1 MTAIPTETEAPDV
14 SHAAADP
21 SSLTGW
27 PSRAINQAGWAL
39 VALGI
44 LVRGIVTVSGSF
56 YWDDFILQGRAAR
69 LDLNGDFLIRSHD
82 GHLMPAAA
90 AVSWLTER
98 VAPLDFWLPVVE
110 LLAMQ
115 AACAVFGWLLV
126 RRIFGIRTLSL
137 VPLLLLLFS
146 PLTLPSSV
154 WWTAGLNALP
164 MQLGMLGVTWG
175 AWLLCREGRER
186 AGRWWILG
194 SIVVALLFFEKSLLL
209 GLWTALAIWVLSED
223 GRPRAW
229 LGAQWRRRRWFWAG
243 LAALAVAYTVAYL
256 AVSDRAPQTPQQ
268 IGQTVSAFR
277 IAVFEAILPSML
289 GGPGGW
295 QPIGWG
301 AAFARPSALLILV
314 SLVVVSTL
322 VVYGC
327 RTVTR
332 ARRGWIAAAT
342 YIGAVIA
349 LMAATRLAAADA
361 AGLMAG
367 LRYLAD
373 AMVPLTLAVGLS
385 LMPVAGDPESAR
397 MLGVRRWLAAHP
409 RALIGG
415 PAATV
420 IVTAILTMASIS
432 GFWAIWS
439 SIAAEPWLANA
450 RATMSGSA
458 SGGVIL
464 DQAAPEFVLGGLAHP
479 YNDISWTLA
488 PLPQQPGF
496 GQVTYNP
503 RFLQESGELVP
514 GRIAGVDA
522 EPGPVS
528 GCGWR
533 LRAGRNVIPLKS
545 DVFEWE
551 HRLEVVYRASAPAS
565 ATVALGV
572 GRPTPVTF
580 GSGDGRFVA
589 RVEGGG
595 RSFTID
601 DVPAGADICVNR
613 GSVGTWY
620 QIGPPA
626 G

>member
-1 MTAIPTETEAPDV
+1 
-14 SHAAADP
+14 
-21 SSLTGW
+21 
-27 PSRAINQAGWAL
+27 
-39 VALGI
+39 LGI
-44 LVRGIVTVSGSF
+44 LVRGIITVSGSF

-69 LDLNGDFLIRSHD
+69 LNLDGDFLIRSHD

-98 VAPLDFWLPVVE
+98 AAPLEFWLPALE
-110 LLAMQ
+110 LLALQ
-115 AACAVFGWLLV
+115 AACAVFGWLLI
-126 RRIFGIRTLSL
+126 RRVFGIRTLSL

-175 AWLLCREGRER
+175 AWLLCREQRER
-186 AGRWWILG
+186 AGRWWIFG

-209 GLWTALAIWVLSED
+209 GLWAALVVWVFSVD
-223 GRPRAW
+223 GRPGTW
-229 LGAQWRRRRWFWAG
+229 LREQWQCRRWFWLG
-243 LAALAVAYTVAYL
+243 LAALAAVYAGAYL
-256 AVSDRAPQTPQQ
+256 SVSDRAPQAPQQ
-268 IGQTVSAFR
+268 FGQTVSAFR
-277 IAVFEAILPSML
+277 IALFEAILPSML
-289 GGPGGW
+289 GGPAGW

-301 AAFARPSALLILV
+301 AAFARPNVLLVLI
-314 SLVVVSTL
+314 SLLVVSTL
-322 VVYGC
+322 VVFGW
-327 RTVTR
+327 RTVHR
-332 ARRGWIAAAT
+332 ARRSWIAASI
-342 YIGAVIA
+342 YVGAVIA
-349 LMAATRLAAADA
+349 LMASTRLAAADA

-385 LMPVAGDPESAR
+385 LMPLAGDAESAR
-397 MLGVRRWLAAHP
+397 MLVVRRWLAARP
-409 RALIGG
+409 RVLIGG
-415 PAATV
+415 PAAAV
-420 IVTAILTMASIS
+420 VVTAVLTMASIS

-450 RATMSGSA
+450 RETMSSSA
-458 SGGVIL
+458 EDGVIL
-464 DQAAPEFVLGGLAHP
+464 DQAVPEFVLGGLAHP

-488 PLPQQPGF
+488 PLPQRPGF
-496 GQVTYNP
+496 GQVTNNP

-522 EPGPVS
+522 EPGPA
-528 GCGWR
+528 GECGWR
-533 LRAGRNVIPLKS
+533 LRPGQNVIPLES

-551 HRLEVVYRASAPAS
+551 HRLEIVYRASAPTT
-565 ATVALGV
+565 ATVALGA
-572 GRPTPVTF
+572 GRATPVTF

-595 RSFTID
+595 RTFTID
-601 DVPAGADICVNR
+601 EVPAGADVCVSR

-620 QIGPPA
+620 QIGPA
-626 G
+626 TTG

>member
-1 MTAIPTETEAPDV
+1 MTAVPTETDAPDT
-14 SHAAADP
+14 HRP
-21 SSLTGW
+21 SAGSDSLTGW
-27 PSRAINQAGWAL
+27 PSKAINQAAWAL
-39 VALGI
+39 VGLGI
-44 LVRGIVTVSGSF
+44 VVRGLITISGSF

-69 LDLNGDFLIRSHD
+69 LNLDGDFLIRSHD

-98 VAPLDFWLPVVE
+98 VAPLEFWLPALE
-110 LLAMQ
+110 LLALQ
-115 AACAVFGWLLV
+115 AACAVFGWLLI

-175 AWLLCREGRER
+175 AWLLCRQQRER

-209 GLWTALAIWVLSED
+209 GLWAALAVWVFSAD
-223 GRPRAW
+223 GRPWAW
-229 LGAQWRRRRWFWAG
+229 LREQWRRRRWFWTG
-243 LAALAVAYTVAYL
+243 LAALAIVYVGAYL
-256 AVSDRAPQTPQQ
+256 TVSDRAPQAPQQ
-268 IGQTVSAFR
+268 FGQTVSAFR
-277 IAVFEAILPSML
+277 IALFEAILPSML

-301 AAFARPSALLILV
+301 AAFARPSALLILI
-314 SLVVVSTL
+314 SLVAVSTL
-322 VVYGC
+322 VVFGW
-327 RTVTR
+327 RTATR
-332 ARRGWIAAAT
+332 ARRGWTAAAV
-342 YIGAVIA
+342 YIGVVIS
-349 LMAATRLAAADA
+349 LMASTRLAAADA

-373 AMVPLTLAVGLS
+373 AIVPLTLAVGLS

-397 MLGVRRWLAAHP
+397 MLGVRRWLASRP
-409 RALIGG
+409 RVLIGG
-415 PAATV
+415 PAAAV
-420 IVTAILTMASIS
+420 IVAAILTMASIS

-450 RATMSGSA
+450 RETMSGSA
-458 SGGVIL
+458 EDGVIL

-488 PLPQQPGF
+488 PLPRQPGF
-496 GQVTYNP
+496 GQVTDNP
-503 RFLQESGELVP
+503 RFLQESGALVP

-522 EPGPVS
+522 EPGPAS

-533 LRAGRNVIPLKS
+533 LRQGRNVVPLAS

-551 HRLEVVYRASAPAS
+551 HRLEVVYRASAPTA
-565 ATVALGV
+565 ATVALGT

-601 DVPAGADICVNR
+601 DVPAGAGICVSR